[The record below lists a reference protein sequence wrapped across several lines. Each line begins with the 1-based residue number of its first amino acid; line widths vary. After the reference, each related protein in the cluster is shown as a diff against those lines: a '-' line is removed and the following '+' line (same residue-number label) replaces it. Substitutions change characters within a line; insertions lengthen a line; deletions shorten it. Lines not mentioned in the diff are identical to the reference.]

1 MKKSVYKFLILMS
14 LLTFSCSINKH
25 ETNGSKMP
33 STNSQE
39 NSFLSST
46 NSSIENIKLLEL
58 DNFKTCINNSKP
70 TLVISTMTY
79 YLSEYDIIL
88 NYSSSL
94 QISYANNIKAIYSYS
109 YQYLNDISSDSKDLI
124 STATGKYCISGLTIG
139 EMIND
144 KINWISET
152 EGSISFLNIDLNK
165 NNLSNL
171 DIENNTLTA
180 NVENNKIK
188 DFFNQNYDI
197 SNYSFKISL
206 NNDNLVQSFSS
217 KHSSSKNA
225 IVSINCNFSYL
236 DEDVNF

>member
-1 MKKSVYKFLILMS
+1 MKKSVYKFFILMS
-14 LLTFSCSINKH
+14 LLTFSCSVNKP
-25 ETNGSKMP
+25 ETNGSKIP
-33 STNSQE
+33 SSSSQE
-39 NSFLSST
+39 NSSLSAT
-46 NSSIENIKLLEL
+46 NSSIDETKDLEL
-58 DNFKTCINNSKP
+58 NNFKNSINNSKP

-88 NYSSSL
+88 NYSSTL
-94 QISYANNIKAIYSYS
+94 QISYSNNIKAIYSYS
-109 YQYLNDISSDSKDLI
+109 YQYLNDISSDSTDLI
-124 STATGKYCISGLTIG
+124 STATGKYYISGLTIG

-165 NNLSNL
+165 DNLNNL
-171 DIENNTLTA
+171 DIEDKTLTA
-180 NVENNKIK
+180 NVENNKISS
-188 DFFNQNYDI
+188 FFNQNYDI